1 MVAVLVAKKEA
12 GPLRRWICGL
22 QTLDSGVK
30 GKIPAVRVDPEGG
43 DVVKE
48 VTTLNEQRTPQQTTI
63 DQ

>member
-1 MVAVLVAKKEA
+1 MAKTEA

-22 QTLDSGVK
+22 QILDSGVK
-30 GKIPAVRVDPEGG
+30 EKIPAVRVDPEGG

-48 VTTLNEQRTPQQTTI
+48 VPTLNEQRAPQLTSI